1 MVGGSEENSGGLEEE
16 GCCDQSQ
23 NLKRVLFF
31 A

>member
-16 GCCDQSQ
+16 GGRDQSQ

>member
-16 GCCDQSQ
+16 GGGDQSQ
-23 NLKRVLFF
+23 NLERVFFF